1 MKPTIYHFDDNI
13 SQHELLL
20 EKLQD
25 RFNLIPGT
33 DPLLALGQIKDA
45 TFAAIVSDFNM
56 LSMDGIKF
64 HEMLKNNQ
72 LDQIPFFFFSS
83 DTSKESKINGLKIGA
98 VDYLSPSM
106 CSEELYLRISNR
118 INETTL
124 SYADLSINIK
134 KLQAYKKE
142 AHLELT
148 QTEFKLL
155 FLLIKSK
162 NEILKRE
169 TIKEFIWPNSVV
181 LDKTI
186 NSHLSNLRLKI
197 EDDTIKIVSIKSSG
211 IQLSQIQSAS

>member
-1 MKPTIYHFDDNI
+1 MKPSIYHLDDNI
-13 SQHELLL
+13 SQHDLLL
-20 EKLQD
+20 EKLKD
-25 RFNLIPGT
+25 RFNLIAGT
-33 DPLLALGQIKDA
+33 DPLLALGQIKDT

-56 LSMDGIKF
+56 PAIDGIKF
-64 HEMLKNNQ
+64 YEMLKNNQ
-72 LDQIPFFFFSS
+72 LDQIPFFFFSN
-83 DTSKESKINGLKIGA
+83 DTSKESKINALKIGA
-98 VDYLSPSM
+98 GDYLSPSM

-118 INETTL
+118 IKETTL

-155 FLLIKSK
+155 FLLIKNK
-162 NEILKRE
+162 NDILKRD
-169 TIKEFIWPNSVV
+169 TIKDFIWPNSVV

-211 IQLSQIQSAS
+211 IQLCQI